1 MVSRREGDYLET
13 FFLSFFF
20 LAVLTMARPRGSAC
34 ITAKGYSRVE
44 TRDKSRSTPVTWHGK
59 DRQRLLPRRN
69 ENKVHSE
76 IRNILSLPL
85 KDAHPCRHR
94 RVRNPTFF
102 LCCPEREC
110 VCLANVI
117 LASTSQKPILTQ
129 LEPSHEVSAHHG
141 AVRAEVGDVHDGV
154 DQKSMIAKGL
164 LP

>member
-1 MVSRREGDYLET
+1 MRVTDEVIPRRIALMHRTSSSRPEQAEFRWFRGGREIIWRLF
-13 FFLSFFF
+13 FFLFFF

-117 LASTSQKPILTQ
+117 LASTNQSLFP
-129 LEPSHEVSAHHG
+129 
-141 AVRAEVGDVHDGV
+141 RN
-154 DQKSMIAKGL
+154 
-164 LP
+164 